1 MKQLKHSILELIRRT
16 STDLPK
22 DIQTAIVKSK
32 RSEKAASRASYA
44 LQVIQEN
51 IEIACDTSL
60 PLCQDTGT
68 ITFYLHVPLG
78 FDQISF
84 ISMARKAVS
93 AATKIGYLRENSVD
107 SMTGQNSGDN
117 LGPGTPVFHFEQWK
131 KKTVELILTLK
142 GGGCENVSAQYS
154 LPDNRLS
161 AGRDWEGVLK
171 VSLDAVLQAQGKGC
185 GPGILGICVG
195 GDRAT
200 GYEHAK
206 KQFLRFLDDR
216 SPDPALEK
224 LEQTILEMGNQLG
237 IGPMG
242 FGGHTTLLGVK
253 ASKLNRLPASYFVS
267 ISYMCWAF
275 RRQGVHLDSSGKI
288 RKWLY

>member
-1 MKQLKHSILELIRRT
+1 MKHLRKSILELIRKT
-16 STDLPK
+16 STELPK
-22 DIQTAIVKSK
+22 DIQRGIASGAQ
-32 RSEKAASRASYA
+32 SEKSDSRGRYA
-44 LQVIQEN
+44 LEVIQEN
-51 IEIACDTSL
+51 IQIASDTSL

-68 ITFYLHVPLG
+68 ITFYLHAPVG
-78 FDQISF
+78 FDQVSF
-84 ISMARKAVS
+84 IKAAQKAVS
-93 AATKIGYLRENSVD
+93 EATRIGYLRQNSVD
-107 SMTGQNSGDN
+107 SMTGDNSGNN

-131 KKTVELILTLK
+131 KKSVELKLILK

-154 LPDNRLS
+154 LPDSNVN

-195 GDRAT
+195 GDRTT

-216 SPDPALEK
+216 SPDPSLEK
-224 LEQTILEMGNQLG
+224 LEQTILDMGNQLG

-242 FGGHTTLLGVK
+242 FGGKTTLLGVK
-253 ASKLNRLPASYFVS
+253 ASKLNRLPASFFVS

-288 RKWLY
+288 KKWLY